1 MRHSGVATK
10 VLSGLVA
17 VCALAFAPL
26 PTASAGC
33 GDYLTMDHG
42 KGASSDLSAPAR
54 PCNGPNCHRHD
65 APPLS
70 PAPEF
75 QTAPPSVKIAAV
87 FGDACDVRPS
97 LIERRQDEAFRPLTG
112 VPLSILRPPRS
123 V

>member
-26 PTASAGC
+26 PSASAGC

-42 KGASSDLSAPAR
+42 KGASSDLSAPTQ
-54 PCNGPNCHRHD
+54 PCNGPNCHRQD
-65 APPLS
+65 APPL
-70 PAPEF
+70 APTSDF
-75 QTAPPSVKIAAV
+75 QAPPSSLKIAALLIAAAA
-87 FGDACDVRPS
+87 DSPS
-97 LIERRQDEAFRPLTG
+97 LIERRLQDDARPFPG
-112 VPLSILRPPRS
+112 VGLSILRPPRS